1 MNTFFSSDQVSAS
14 DRVALWHDVI
24 CRSYVPLNITLTS
37 EQPFI
42 GTVSTGNLGTVRIA
56 TSSSLPQQ
64 ITRTRR
70 LIRQDEREYLMV
82 GVQSA
87 GHALVQQHDRTA
99 RVGRGGLVFWDT
111 RHPYDILFPTDW
123 RMSVFQFPRYSF
135 GFTEDFIGRMT
146 AVNVGGDR
154 GIGRVV
160 SSFMTS
166 INDATDAGDLAEV
179 APLHNSAVDLLS
191 AAIRTELA
199 DQAAASD
206 GLLECVLAYIRQNL
220 ADPNL
225 CASQIAAEH
234 NVSVRTLHRLF
245 SATGQGV
252 AEHIRNLRLERIK
265 TELADPTSRR
275 YTISALARKW
285 GFLDPSTFSRAFKD
299 AYGITAR
306 EWAACASAPP
316 TEVS

>member
-1 MNTFFSSDQVSAS
+1 MNTFFSSDQVSAP

-70 LIRQDEREYLMV
+70 LISQDEREYLMV

-87 GHALVQQHDRTA
+87 GHALVQQHGRTA

-179 APLHNSAVDLLS
+179 ASLHNSAVDLLS

-220 ADPNL
+220 GGIVNTCGSGFVRRP
-225 CASQIAAEH
+225 
-234 NVSVRTLHRLF
+234 RTL
-245 SATGQGV
+245 GC
-252 AEHIRNLRLERIK
+252 
-265 TELADPTSRR
+265 
-275 YTISALARKW
+275 
-285 GFLDPSTFSRAFKD
+285 RAMVP
-299 AYGITAR
+299 G
-306 EWAACASAPP
+306 
-316 TEVS
+316 